1 VRERVLFGSRAAPG
15 TGRPGTGPPS
25 PARPG
30 ASTVGARVRGL
41 AHGRTRWLSL
51 VIYAVLIAE
60 TGFVLWFA
68 ATHREVD
75 FSVYIWG
82 GHAVPHDSR
91 LYLVPAHGHWFT
103 YPPVAAALFAA
114 IAAVPFVAARVLWAL
129 VSVVAFVIACHL
141 ALRLAG
147 TRPSRTATAAVA
159 AAGLALEPV
168 YHTLFS
174 GQINTIL
181 LALVLADV
189 WRVAQGR
196 RAGIGVGIAAAI
208 KLTPAI
214 FVLLFLL
221 TRRTKAAVIG
231 MVTFAVCTLIGYLV
245 VPGGSRLYWTRFFYD
260 TKRMDAPYIGNQS
273 PYGTAVRL
281 LGGES
286 HVGGWF
292 LLVPLAVGII
302 GIATATVF
310 ARRGEWLTAAAV
322 TGVTSLLVSPVS
334 WTHHWVWVMPAL
346 IVLARGRPA
355 DRAAAACGY
364 LLFVLAPLWW
374 TPHSLLD
381 YDYGFHG
388 LLTLV
393 ANCYVAAGI
402 VFLGVMAWRARSGL
416 ASPAAAA
423 EAPAQGSE
431 RGHRRGLDDQQR
443 DGEAGQGCAADA
455 HEQPGTPGT

>member
-1 VRERVLFGSRAAPG
+1 VRERVLFG
-15 TGRPGTGPPS
+15 GRTARGEPDGPDGPVA
-25 PARPG
+25 ARPPAG
-30 ASTVGARVRGL
+30 NLLDRLRGL
-41 AHGRTRWLSL
+41 TPGSARWLGPAIGVVL
-51 VIYAVLIAE
+51 AVE
-60 TGFVLWFA
+60 VGFVLWFA
-68 ATHREVD
+68 ATQRAVD
-75 FSVYIWG
+75 FSVYMWG
-82 GHAVPHDSR
+82 GHAVTGDSR

-103 YPPVAAALFAA
+103 YPPFAAALFAA
-114 IAAVPFVAARVLWAL
+114 ISVIPFVTARVLWTLASL
-129 VSVVAFVIACHL
+129 VGFAIACHL
-141 ALRLAG
+141 ALKLAG
-147 TRPSRTATAAVA
+147 ARPSRTLTAAVV

-181 LALVLADV
+181 LAFVLADV

-221 TRRTKAAVIG
+221 TKRTKAAVTG

-245 VPGGSRLYWTRFFYD
+245 APAGSRLYWTRFFYD
-260 TKRMDAPYIGNQS
+260 TKRVDAPYIGNQS
-273 PYGTAVRL
+273 LYGTGVRL

-286 HVGGWF
+286 HASGWF
-292 LLVPLAVGII
+292 VLLPLVVGIA

-346 IVLARGRPA
+346 IVLARGRPG
-355 DRAAAACGY
+355 DRVAVACCY

-374 TPHSLLD
+374 TPHSALQ
-381 YDYGFHG
+381 YDYGFHW

-393 ANCYVAAGI
+393 ANCYVVLGI
-402 VFLGVMAWRARSGL
+402 VFVGLMAWRARRSGSF
-416 ASPAAAA
+416 AS
-423 EAPAQGSE
+423 
-431 RGHRRGLDDQQR
+431 
-443 DGEAGQGCAADA
+443 CAVDHTA
-455 HEQPGTPGT
+455 